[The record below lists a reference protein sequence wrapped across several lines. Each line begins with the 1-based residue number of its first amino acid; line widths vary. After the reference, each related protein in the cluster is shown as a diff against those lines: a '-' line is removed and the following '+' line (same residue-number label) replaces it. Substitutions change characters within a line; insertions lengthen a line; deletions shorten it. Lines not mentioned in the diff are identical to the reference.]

1 MWRQANVMPLYKG
14 KGPKSCAGSYHPVC
28 LMDVACKLLECLIS
42 DQIRYFWV
50 ANKLLCNEQHGFLPG
65 RSMVTKQ
72 VTADSIIADYL
83 NNRHPVDV
91 ILLDFARAFYKVRH
105 DILMSKLSSLGILA
119 QPLDWITDLLSRRLS
134 IVNLC
139 QPLSASLQESF
150 NAQC

>member
-28 LMDVACKLLECLIS
+28 LMDVACKLLKRLIS

-83 NNRHPVDV
+83 NNRHSVDV

-105 DILMSKLSSLGILA
+105 DILISKLSSLGILA
-119 QPLDWITDLLSRRLS
+119 QPLDWITDFLSYRTQTVINS
-134 IVNLC
+134 
-139 QPLSASLQESF
+139 ESV
-150 NAQC
+150 